1 MAMCTD
7 QIIGDILSSWRYD
20 ISGIS
25 PEMRGDYEQHLE
37 ECSACRTRQRLHRT
51 IDVVLVGVTTLST
64 LAFLLAIAI
73 IHRVEPLRYWAVAQ
87 LNLSENYV
95 VRMHLHQS
103 YIAVTLQDLAIA
115 GLLLSLLAWAL
126 VAMMTPAPTYLTGM
140 AVSQA
145 RLIRARAAQP
155 QSSQGRLNTRVP

>member
-25 PEMRGDYEQHLE
+25 PEMRVDYEQHLD
-37 ECSACRTRQRLHRT
+37 ECSGCRTRQRLHRT
-51 IDVVLVGVTTLST
+51 IDVVLVGITTLST
-64 LAFLLAIAI
+64 LAFLLAVAI
-73 IHRVEPLRYWAVAQ
+73 IHHVEPLRYWAVAE
-87 LNLSENYV
+87 LHLSEKYV
-95 VRMHLHQS
+95 VEMHLHQS

-140 AVSQA
+140 ALSQA
-145 RLIRARAAQP
+145 RVIERELRNRTPRKVA
-155 QSSQGRLNTRVP
+155 

>member
-1 MAMCTD
+1 MCTD

-25 PEMRGDYEQHLE
+25 PEMRVDFEQHLE
-37 ECSACRTRQRLHRT
+37 ECTGCRTRQRLHRT

-73 IHRVEPLRYWAVAQ
+73 IHRAEPLRYWAVGE
-87 LNLSENYV
+87 LHLSDSYV
-95 VRMHLHQS
+95 LRMHLHQS

-140 AVSQA
+140 AVSHA
-145 RLIRARAAQP
+145 RVIEREFRNRSPRKVA
-155 QSSQGRLNTRVP
+155 